1 LVAAGAVDPRP
12 TGTRERER
20 GPPRFRAIGARRV
33 RRRHFIRQDNQKHM
47 SFRFTPSPARHS
59 RRLEGATFEVRRLWR
74 KHGGRDTDIT
84 HLIDR
89 TYAYRSLRE
98 LRWHLAERFGLA
110 PATLELR
117 EA

>member
-1 LVAAGAVDPRP
+1 LIRARPGRGNESAVRRALAQSARGGFAGAILFDR
-12 TGTRERER
+12 T
-20 GPPRFRAIGARRV
+20 I
-33 RRRHFIRQDNQKHM
+33 KHM

-74 KHGGRDTDIT
+74 KDDGRDTDIS
-84 HLIDR
+84 HLVDR

-110 PATLELR
+110 PAALELSK
-117 EA
+117 A